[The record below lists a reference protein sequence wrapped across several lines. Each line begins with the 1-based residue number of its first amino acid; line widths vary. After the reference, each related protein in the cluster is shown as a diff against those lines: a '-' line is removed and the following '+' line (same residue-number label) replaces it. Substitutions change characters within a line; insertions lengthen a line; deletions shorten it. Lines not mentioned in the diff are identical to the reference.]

1 MQLQEL
7 YPKLKN
13 IPLIAKNIVEGFL
26 SGLHRSPHH
35 GFSVEFA
42 EHRDYFPG
50 DPLRHVD
57 WKVYGRTDKMHIKK
71 YEEETNVRSYFL
83 LDTSSSMQY
92 KGASKW
98 NKLEFAAL
106 LMASLGYL
114 AQKQIDGI
122 AYGYF
127 TDYLKSISPVKSTR
141 TQLNQMIVS
150 LEEQLQEA
158 KNQKE
163 TTDLNKSLSGLAN
176 IINKRSLIYI
186 ISDFLIDPEAL
197 KETKDLLLELKHL
210 KHEIILISVH
220 DFVTEIA
227 FNFDDGSYTFEDL
240 ESDLKV
246 NLRSQDIKEEYK
258 KQMQEHIS
266 SIKDFCN
273 LHEIDLLLADIS
285 SNPEEILKNY
295 LINRAKMM

>member
-1 MQLQEL
+1 MELQEL

-42 EHRDYFPG
+42 EHRDYFSG

-57 WKVYGRTDKMHIKK
+57 WKVFGRTDKMYIKK

-83 LDTSSSMQY
+83 LDISSSMQY
-92 KGASKW
+92 KGSSKW
-98 NKLEFAAL
+98 NKLEYAAL

-127 TDYLKSISPVKSTR
+127 SNSLKSISPVKSTN

-150 LEEQLQEA
+150 LEEQLQGIGKKKEA
-158 KNQKE
+158 
-163 TTDLNKSLSGLAN
+163 TDLNNSLSNLAN

-197 KETKDLLLELKHL
+197 RKTKDLLLELKHL

-220 DFVTEIA
+220 DFKTEID
-227 FNFDDGSYTFEDL
+227 FDFDDGNYTFEDL
-240 ESDLKV
+240 ESDLKL
-246 NLRSQDIKEEYK
+246 NLRSQDIKEVYK
-258 KQMQEHIS
+258 KQMNAHIS
-266 SIKDFCN
+266 SLKEFCN
-273 LHEIDLLLADIS
+273 LHKIDLLLADIS

-295 LINRAKMM
+295 LINRTKMM